1 MSTRLSMGD
10 VEKLI
15 ERRRD
20 ELIVGHEFMRR
31 LEGAADLR
39 ALRRLLPR
47 LGIFP
52 FAFQDM
58 LRLAGDLATDPALG
72 PMMRTLAAG
81 DHGHD
86 GWYVLDLEDHG
97 IRLSAYE
104 AFGPEHQVV
113 RRVAYAL
120 IGLISQARSD
130 HARLAVLLTM
140 EAAAREFFLR
150 IQGFAKRAG
159 VSGGLRYFGS
169 MHLEA
174 EEAHEVFTDQA
185 QMELTNIIV
194 PVEHHAEVL
203 ETVEKSFQQMLLFAE
218 ELASALRG

>member
-1 MSTRLSMGD
+1 MSAPLSMGD
-10 VEKLI
+10 VEALI
-15 ERRRD
+15 SQRCG

-31 LEGAADLR
+31 LEGDADLR

-58 LRLAGDLATDPALG
+58 LSLATDMASDPV
-72 PMMRTLAAG
+72 LAPIIRSLRAG

-97 IRLSAYE
+97 IKLGAYE
-104 AFGPEHQVV
+104 AFGQEHEVV
-113 RRVAYAL
+113 RRVAYSL
-120 IGLISQARSD
+120 IGFIAHARCD

-159 VSGGLRYFGS
+159 VSRELRYFGGT
-169 MHLEA
+169 HLEA
-174 EEAHEVFTDQA
+174 EEAHEVFSEDAQA
-185 QMELTNIIV
+185 QLTNIIV
-194 PVEHHAEVL
+194 PVEHRDEVL
-203 ETVEKSFQQMLLFAE
+203 ETVEKSFQQMLRFAE
-218 ELASALRG
+218 ELASATRA

>member
-1 MSTRLSMGD
+1 
-10 VEKLI
+10 
-15 ERRRD
+15 
-20 ELIVGHEFMRR
+20 
-31 LEGAADLR
+31 
-39 ALRRLLPR
+39 
-47 LGIFP
+47 
-52 FAFQDM
+52 
-58 LRLAGDLATDPALG
+58 
-72 PMMRTLAAG
+72 
-81 DHGHD
+81 
-86 GWYVLDLEDHG
+86 
-97 IRLSAYE
+97 
-104 AFGPEHQVV
+104 
-113 RRVAYAL
+113 
-120 IGLISQARSD
+120 
-130 HARLAVLLTM
+130 M

-159 VSGGLRYFGS
+159 VNGGLRYFGS